1 MLKLWWGW
9 ALLVILVCAV
19 LLPFF
24 TAVGTNIMSF
34 H

>member
-1 MLKLWWGW
+1 MPKNWWGW
-9 ALLVILVCAV
+9 ALLVILVFAV

-24 TAVGTNIMSF
+24 AAVGTNMMSF